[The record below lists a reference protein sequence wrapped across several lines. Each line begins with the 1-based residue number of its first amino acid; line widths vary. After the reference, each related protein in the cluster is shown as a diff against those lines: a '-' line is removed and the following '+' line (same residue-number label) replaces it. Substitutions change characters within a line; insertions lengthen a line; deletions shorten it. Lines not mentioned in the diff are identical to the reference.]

1 VTELEQPRRYPFWD
15 YQDLTIFL
23 GLAIPCFLLAI
34 LITKGL
40 LLLAPVLRGGKAA
53 ELLPAQFL
61 GYGLWFGCL
70 AVWFRIRYDAPFWS
84 AMRWRLPVQSILPAA
99 SLGAVLSLAVAV
111 GGALLRTPQIDS
123 TLEDLLHDRTSMIIV
138 AVFAVT
144 LGPLCEELVFRGFL
158 LPLLVRSFGAV
169 SGIVLTAVP
178 FALMHGPQY
187 HWTWQHLVLLTAV
200 GSAFGWA
207 RYRTGSIAIPTIM
220 HAGYNAT
227 LFAAYIFS
235 KREYV

>member
-1 VTELEQPRRYPFWD
+1 MTALEQPRRDPFWD
-15 YQDLTIFL
+15 YQDLVIFL
-23 GLAIPCFLLAI
+23 SLAIPCFLVAI
-34 LITKGL
+34 LITKSVF
-40 LLLAPVLRGGKAA
+40 LLAPVLNSGKAA

-70 AVWFRIRYDAPFWS
+70 AILFRIRYNAPFWP
-84 AMRWRLPVQSILPAA
+84 AMRWRLPIQSVLPAV
-99 SLGAVLSLAVAV
+99 SLGAALSLAVALA
-111 GGALLRTPQIDS
+111 GALLRTPQIDS

-138 AVFAVT
+138 AVFATT

-158 LPLLVRSFGAV
+158 LPLLAGSFGAAG
-169 SGIVLTAVP
+169 GIVLTAVP

-200 GSAFGWA
+200 GSAFGWT
-207 RYRTGSIAIPTIM
+207 RYRTGSIAIPTVM

-235 KREYV
+235 KREYI